1 MDLEK
6 IKALIDLLA
15 QSPLAKLEVIE
26 GDERV
31 KLIKTKQRRAHNAA
45 SAAQSGVVKAVRDEV
60 RDEVREAVR
69 TNASSQSAADTT
81 GAADARAAAPEVAKA
96 VCAPSPVKTQN
107 VLAPMA
113 GIAHLKPSP
122 DEVPF
127 VAVGDAVSEG
137 QVLCTIEAMKM
148 FIAVESMHDG
158 VVEAILVEPG
168 TEVSAGQPLFRI
180 G

>member
-45 SAAQSGVVKAVRDEV
+45 SAAQSGVVKAA

-69 TNASSQSAADTT
+69 TNASSQSAADTA

-127 VAVGDAVSEG
+127 VAVGDTVSEG